1 MAEGNG
7 QKLRDATLSINEE
20 QMRRLENLVG
30 NAVFSRTAWLQKM
43 LDDRRNINH
52 ECGYPEEN
60 PDAEKYRRLWE
71 RDCIAS
77 RVVNLLPRECW
88 QTQPEVFETEDERE
102 TPFEQSWDDLP
113 NQLRG
118 NSQYRGNEGNP
129 IWEAL
134 ARLDELAGI
143 GHYGVLLLGFDDGKE
158 LSEPVEGVVETG
170 SASRVSNKF
179 PDVRGREWN
188 GEPWGL
194 VSNAKPKSR
203 KLVYL
208 RPFPEHLAQIVSW
221 ETNPTSPRWGQPTAY
236 LLTFNDVSQSGSV
249 GAPMASRQVH
259 WTRVIH
265 LPSDPVMG
273 DEVAG
278 TPRMRPVLNRLMDLQ
293 KIYAADGEGFWKSA
307 ISILALETHPQLGG
321 DVQVDSAANK
331 DAMEQ
336 LMNGL
341 QRWAQFSGMS
351 LKTISPNLLDPK
363 SHIEVHIEA
372 ICIEKGCPVRIFK
385 GSERGELASGQD
397 ESTWTDRVKSRQNL
411 YCIPRAVVPL
421 TDRLILAGVLV
432 PPGKDGYRVFWPD
445 LANQSDADK
454 ATVANTLTTAI
465 TAYVGGN
472 GEALMTPRDFMVHVL
487 KFPDDV
493 VESILEAAEA
503 AQIEKEEEQAALA
516 EEQGLEP
523 APPPGFARPEP
534 DGKQQP
540 VKLRE
545 GEKLVDTDGN
555 PLTNANPEG
564 CNQYKPC
571 SVGGDK
577 PAPGSRAARAKA
589 AVEAAKQERR
599 AAFDELKTEAAEH
612 LTASDSKAAEQWD
625 AVGELISTSA
635 MKSLSKVY
643 GELESNIGANEG
655 SGSSA
660 SETMTAAERFAN
672 HGDTIRLARKF
683 LESMEKVPDAKS
695 EDDERGLS
703 PQDREVNT
711 AAANRIIRAAQEAR
725 DSLRRYAEARKEMRA
740 IRTGEDFVG
749 NESDIEDLSY
759 ATEDL
764 TDNWCNQHGGD
775 TCKDGGGEPAGKGEG
790 KEEKASLSARVTRAI
805 KGKVSGAYK
814 KFSERYGTKGAIAI
828 MAAMAVT
835 LPIPG
840 NILGVM
846 AAAEG
851 IKRASDYLTGN
862 GIDMAAMA
870 DDAFD
875 LWKSIAEEAGIDAG
889 AMDKAALVKAL
900 EAELSKE

>member
-1 MAEGNG
+1 MVEGNG

-30 NAVFSRTAWLQKM
+30 NAVFSRTAWLQKL

-143 GHYGVLLLGFDDGKE
+143 GHYGVLLLGLDDGKE
-158 LSEPVEGVVETG
+158 LSEPVEGVIETG
-170 SASRVSNKF
+170 SASRVSNRF

-208 RPFPEHLAQIVSW
+208 RPFPEHLAQIISW

-265 LPSDPVMG
+265 LPSDPIAG

-331 DAMEQ
+331 NAMEQ

-351 LKTISPNLLDPK
+351 LKTVSPNLLDPR

-397 ESTWTDRVKSRQNL
+397 ESTWTDRVKARQNL

-421 TDRLILAGVLV
+421 TDRLLLAGVLV
-432 PPGKDGYRVFWPD
+432 PPGEDGYRVFWPD

-493 VESILEAAEA
+493 VESILDAAEA

-516 EEQGLEP
+516 AEQGLDP
-523 APPPGFARPEP
+523 NAPPPGFARPEP
-534 DGKQQP
+534 EGKPQP

-555 PLTNANPEG
+555 PLTNANPSGSVGVANPEG
-564 CNQYKPC
+564 CDQYKPC

-589 AVEAAKQERR
+589 AIEAAKQERR

-612 LTASDSKAAEQWD
+612 LTASDSKAAEQ
-625 AVGELISTSA
+625 S
-635 MKSLSKVY
+635 
-643 GELESNIGANEG
+643 
-655 SGSSA
+655 
-660 SETMTAAERFAN
+660 
-672 HGDTIRLARKF
+672 
-683 LESMEKVPDAKS
+683 
-695 EDDERGLS
+695 
-703 PQDREVNT
+703 
-711 AAANRIIRAAQEAR
+711 AQEAR
-725 DSLRRYAEARKEMRA
+725 NSLRRYAEARKEMRA

-749 NESDIEDLSY
+749 NELDAEDLSY
-759 ATEDL
+759 ATGDL

-775 TCKDGGGEPAGKGEG
+775 TCKEGGGEPAGKDEG

-805 KGKVSGAYK
+805 KGKVTGAYK

-862 GIDMAAMA
+862 GIDMEAMA

>member
-143 GHYGVLLLGFDDGKE
+143 GHYGVLLLGLDDGKE
-158 LSEPVEGVVETG
+158 LSEPVEGVIETG
-170 SASRVSNKF
+170 SASRVSNRF

-208 RPFPEHLAQIVSW
+208 RPFPEHLAQIISW

-265 LPSDPVMG
+265 LPSDPIAG

-331 DAMEQ
+331 NAMEQ

-351 LKTISPNLLDPK
+351 LKTVSPNLLDPR

-397 ESTWTDRVKSRQNL
+397 ESTWTDRVKARQNL

-421 TDRLILAGVLV
+421 TDRLLLAGVLV
-432 PPGKDGYRVFWPD
+432 PPGEDGYRVFWPD

-516 EEQGLEP
+516 EEQGIEP

-534 DGKQQP
+534 EGKPQP

-555 PLTNANPEG
+555 PLTNANP
-564 CNQYKPC
+564 
-571 SVGGDK
+571 
-577 PAPGSRAARAKA
+577 
-589 AVEAAKQERR
+589 
-599 AAFDELKTEAAEH
+599 
-612 LTASDSKAAEQWD
+612 
-625 AVGELISTSA
+625 
-635 MKSLSKVY
+635 
-643 GELESNIGANEG
+643 
-655 SGSSA
+655 SGS
-660 SETMTAAERFAN
+660 
-672 HGDTIRLARKF
+672 
-683 LESMEKVPDAKS
+683 
-695 EDDERGLS
+695 
-703 PQDREVNT
+703 
-711 AAANRIIRAAQEAR
+711 
-725 DSLRRYAEARKEMRA
+725 ARKEMRA

-749 NESDIEDLSY
+749 NELDAKDLSY
-759 ATEDL
+759 ATGDL

-775 TCKDGGGEPAGKGEG
+775 TCKEGGGEPAGKDEG

-805 KGKVSGAYK
+805 KGKVTGAYK

-862 GIDMAAMA
+862 GIDMEAMA

-889 AMDKAALVKAL
+889 AMDKAALVNAL
-900 EAELSKE
+900 EAELAKE